1 MYNTPYN
8 QFGYPYQQM
17 QQPVPNMYGQPQMP
31 LQRQAQQTQT
41 IQTLDQKPP
50 QATCYFVKSLD
61 EFKVDVL
68 PGVYYLGIND
78 SADELYV
85 RKINSMGNPEL
96 KTYRLASE
104 KKEKTELQTIAEK
117 LSSIERQLNGLKGQK
132 NNATNTRNETDNN

>member
-8 QFGYPYQQM
+8 QFGYPYGSQMPPNPVYGQQM
-17 QQPVPNMYGQPQMP
+17 NSQVRQP
-31 LQRQAQQTQT
+31 QQTQT
-41 IQTLDQKPP
+41 IQTLEQRPP

-68 PGVYYLGIND
+68 PGVYYLGINE

-85 RKINSMGNPEL
+85 RKINEVGNPEL
-96 KTYRLASE
+96 KTYRLSAE

-117 LSSIERQLNGLKGQK
+117 LSNIERQINGLKGQK
-132 NNATNTRNETDNN
+132 QNAVNTRNETNNN